1 MKYML
6 TIPSVFAAAL
16 LTTPTVLAQA
26 PSPDPASPLKLDVSE
41 PRSPNRFGL
50 SYRMGF
56 NVPVSFK
63 HLGGYPALS
72 MPRYTPDG
80 DRYNYDN
87 GYALV
92 DSTGNAMGYTRYWG
106 YDRAS
111 QASGDTT
118 VTMQRS
124 SSLAKASSN
133 DHYDVPMSGFEL
145 TYNRELI
152 HKKSWRGGLEGA
164 FGYTY
169 MSVHDAEKR
178 SSSVTRVNDNYS
190 LGGTEM
196 PSAPY
201 TGPKSTPGPV
211 IVASPS
217 RTTTEIEKGASITG
231 HRDFSADLFGFRVGP
246 YVDIPLSKSI
256 TLNLSGG
263 FALVYVNSDFSYYE
277 TVTIAGV
284 GSVERQASG
293 SADDWLPGWYVAGNL
308 SLALSES
315 WSVFAGAQF
324 EDVGHYTHNLKGKQA
339 TLDLSRC
346 IFVTVGVSYSF

>member
-1 MKYML
+1 MKC
-6 TIPSVFAAAL
+6 IPALQSVFTAAL
-16 LTTPTVLAQA
+16 LTSAPALAQE
-26 PSPDPASPLKLDVSE
+26 ASPYTVSLLKRDAPES
-41 PRSPNRFGL
+41 RSHNRFGL

-72 MPRYTPDG
+72 TPRHTPDG
-80 DRYNYDN
+80 DLYNYDN

-92 DSTGNAMGYTRYWG
+92 DSSGNAMGYTRYWG
-106 YDRAS
+106 YDQAS
-111 QASGDTT
+111 QVSANNTI
-118 VTMQRS
+118 TMQRS
-124 SSLAKASSN
+124 SSAAKASSN

-145 TYNRELI
+145 TYNRELL
-152 HKKSWRGGLEGA
+152 HNKSWRGGLEGA

-169 MSVHDAEKR
+169 LSVHDAGKR

-211 IVASPS
+211 IIASPS
-217 RTTTEIEKGASITG
+217 RSTTEVEQGAAITG
-231 HRDFSADLFGFRVGP
+231 HRDFSADLFSFRVGP

-256 TLNLSGG
+256 LFTLGWG
-263 FALVYVNSDFSYYE
+263 VALVYVHSDFSYYE
-277 TVTIAGV
+277 TVTTAGV
-284 GSVERQASG
+284 GSVEHQASG

-346 IFVTVGVSYSF
+346 IYVTVGVSHSF